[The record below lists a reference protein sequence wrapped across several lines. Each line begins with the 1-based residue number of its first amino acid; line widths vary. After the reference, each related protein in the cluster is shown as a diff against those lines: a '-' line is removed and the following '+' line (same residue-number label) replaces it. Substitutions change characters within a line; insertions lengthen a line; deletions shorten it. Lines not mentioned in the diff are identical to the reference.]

1 MRRVVEFYVGLLGSA
16 FGVLDTILY
25 GYKLQMFD
33 WNTSGA
39 VGVILVAQVLAL
51 GLSLVMS
58 KINRFVYGTCMVAI
72 GLMSLWVSVSGLLI
86 PAILEILCGVLV
98 FRKIKMVS
106 KEA

>member
-1 MRRVVEFYVGLLGSA
+1 MRRVVEFYIGLLGST

-39 VGVILVAQVLAL
+39 VGVILAAQVIAL
-51 GLSLVMS
+51 GLSVAMT

-72 GLMSLWVSVSGLLI
+72 GVMSLWVSVSGLLI

-98 FRKIKMVS
+98 FRKIKLVG